1 MLPPF
6 VYASDRC
13 IPICHYYS
21 RMGNGCQHLRHT
33 IFKIRGHT
41 PNTWHTARVRHIASC
56 SQRQHTARQHAGAIV
71 ATRSRLHAANNRS
84 TWNHSRQHP
93 TPPTRGTTVA
103 NNTWNPIHP
112 SSRGRGG
119 CRGCRGCRGY
129 CACRPCC
136 PAHADG
142 AAPGPPPPPPRI
154 TACHPTPQH
163 DTNTPPPPHGR
174 SGQDITGVAVE
185 EEGGG
190 FPMCVSTQAKSIPL

>member
-1 MLPPF
+1 
-6 VYASDRC
+6 SDRC

-56 SQRQHTARQHAGAIV
+56 SQPQHTARQHAGAIV

-103 NNTWNPIHP
+103 NNTWNPIPP
-112 SSRGRGG
+112 SSRGGG
-119 CRGCRGCRGY
+119 WMPWMPWMPWL
-129 CACRPCC
+129 PCLPWVLC
-136 PAHADG
+136 LL
-142 AAPGPPPPPPRI
+142 
-154 TACHPTPQH
+154 
-163 DTNTPPPPHGR
+163 
-174 SGQDITGVAVE
+174 
-185 EEGGG
+185 
-190 FPMCVSTQAKSIPL
+190 PLLPYPC